1 MTTKPRKPASSTRGT
16 KTRTRT
22 TRRRPSTGATLGTA
36 IGTLLGG
43 AAWAL
48 FDRVPW
54 WLLVLIVL
62 GGLLVGFLVHRAK
75 TARSAEPTGSA
86 EPTVPSGG

>member
-1 MTTKPRKPASSTRGT
+1 MTTKPRKPASSTRKRSGT
-16 KTRTRT
+16 RTTRTRT

-43 AAWAL
+43 AVWAL

-54 WLLVLIVL
+54 WLLVLLVL
-62 GGLLVGFLVHRAK
+62 GGLLVGFLVHRTR
-75 TARSAEPTGSA
+75 TARSTEPT
-86 EPTVPSGG
+86 EPT